1 MQFLVIL
8 LTNTK
13 IVVKSWKCNRVLCPK
28 QEVEKTD
35 LHTNGYVGNLS
46 FKIYYAFTQYME
58 VIVKIQDGVQ
68 DGHRYFC

>member
-1 MQFLVIL
+1 MQLLVIL

-28 QEVEKTD
+28 QEVEKTG

-68 DGHRYFC
+68 DGH